1 MNKVVAAAMQPM
13 PAKPAASIEPADAVV
28 TGTVAAHGSIPIPL
42 AKPTI

>member
-13 PAKPAASIEPADAVV
+13 PAKPQPALSADAVV
-28 TGTVAAHGSIPIPL
+28 TGTVAAHGSIPDPL